1 MKALVIAVV
10 VAGCAALGNA
20 QSIAPAKPGAS
31 VPPPPPSS
39 QGQQTHPRRALAK
52 LDGFDLAPSKATAN
66 QIGGASRGVG
76 SAKLVLYAPHKARI
90 YTLRPAFWWKGDP
103 TGQYKLHIQ
112 DLTGGFSWNREVTGT
127 SLAYPSDAPPLEPGV
142 TYLWKVEPISP
153 LLGPPPPAAMVV
165 VVGGPERVQMEAD
178 ISQIPGN
185 GFDADQGR
193 ARYFF
198 DHRLWYDAV
207 MVSSD
212 LIAKYPDRSN
222 LYEMRAMLYYQLPE
236 TESLADA
243 DLAHSK

>member
-1 MKALVIAVV
+1 MKAVVIAVV
-10 VAGCAALGNA
+10 VAGCAALSSA
-20 QSIAPAKPGAS
+20 QSITPAKPSAS

-39 QGQQTHPRRALAK
+39 QSQPAHPHRALAK

-76 SAKLVLYAPHKARI
+76 SQKLVLYAPHKARI
-90 YTLRPAFWWKGDP
+90 YTLRPAFSWKGEANA
-103 TGQYKLHIQ
+103 QYKLHIQ
-112 DLTGGFSWNREVTGT
+112 DLTGGFSWDREVTGT
-127 SLAYPSDAPPLEPGV
+127 SLAYPSDAPPLEPGA
-142 TYLWKVEPISP
+142 TYLWKVEPLSP
-153 LLGPPPPAAMVV
+153 LLGPPPPAVMIVV
-165 VVGGPERVQMEAD
+165 IGGPERAQMDAD
-178 ISQIPGN
+178 ISQIPGT
-185 GFDADQGR
+185 GLDADQGK

-212 LIAKYPDRSN
+212 LIARHPDRSD

-236 TESLADA
+236 TEPLADA